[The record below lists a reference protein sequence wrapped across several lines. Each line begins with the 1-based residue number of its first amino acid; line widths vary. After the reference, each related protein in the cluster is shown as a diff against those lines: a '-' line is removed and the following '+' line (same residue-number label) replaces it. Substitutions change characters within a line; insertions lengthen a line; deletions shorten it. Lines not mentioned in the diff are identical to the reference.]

1 MVVGGGV
8 CAGGGRVLLL
18 GCVWGEG
25 GGLALAVMR
34 GNCCWK
40 GYERI

>member
-18 GCVWGEG
+18 GCVWEEG
-25 GGLALAVMR
+25 GGLVLGV
-34 GNCCWK
+34 
-40 GYERI
+40 YERELLLEGV